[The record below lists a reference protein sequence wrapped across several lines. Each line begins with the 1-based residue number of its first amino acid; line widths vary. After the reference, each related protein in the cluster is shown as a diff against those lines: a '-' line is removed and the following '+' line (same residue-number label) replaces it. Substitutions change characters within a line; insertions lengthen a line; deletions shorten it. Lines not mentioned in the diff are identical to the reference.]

1 MSRNAEG
8 IEGELARRHRR
19 ALWAIIWV
27 LVLTLVLGAL
37 AFLGLIPR
45 VGDYDPTIDIALRVA
60 VVFAGLGAVALR
72 RARFS
77 PTRLQAVV
85 GLRGASGLL
94 ATLEKT
100 TVQVSLLAAAIA
112 LMGYALTVVWRGAEG
127 PPAMAWIGL
136 IAVAVL
142 LYAYPRRAA
151 WRRVLQLAER
161 GDLAGEQAMKGTA
174 A

>member
-1 MSRNAEG
+1 V
-8 IEGELARRHRR
+8 LA
-19 ALWAIIWV
+19 
-27 LVLTLVLGAL
+27 LTLLLGAL
-37 AFLGLIPR
+37 AFLGYIPA
-45 VGDYDPTIDIALRVA
+45 VGDYDPTVDVALRVA
-60 VVFAGLGAVALR
+60 VVFFGLGAVALR

-77 PTRLQAVV
+77 PTRLQAVA

-112 LMGYALTVVWRGAEG
+112 LMGYALTVVWRNADG

-142 LYAYPRRAA
+142 LYALPRRAA
-151 WRRVLQLAER
+151 WRKVLQLAER
-161 GDLAGEQAMKGTA
+161 GDLAEEQAAKGTTA
-174 A
+174 

>member
-1 MSRNAEG
+1 MES
-8 IEGELARRHRR
+8 ELSRRHRR
-19 ALWAIIWV
+19 SLTAIICV
-27 LVLTLVLGAL
+27 LALTLLLGAL
-37 AFLGLIPR
+37 AFFGLIPAI
-45 VGDYDPTIDIALRVA
+45 GDYDQIIAFTLRIII
-60 VVFAGLGAVALR
+60 VFFGLGAVALR

-77 PTRLQAVV
+77 PTRLQAVAS
-85 GLRGASGLL
+85 LRGASGLL

-100 TVQVSLLAAAIA
+100 TILLVVLAGAIA
-112 LMGYALTVVWRGAEG
+112 LMGYALTIVERNLPG

-151 WRRVLQLAER
+151 WRRVVRLAEQGEL
-161 GDLAGEQAMKGTA
+161 GDEQSAKGSA